1 MFRKCICCLSLVVF
15 TGLANEMGTL
25 SADEPAADEPK
36 IEIVKERFPNGAIA
50 VERHT
55 TQDDK
60 GNYIN
65 HGDWV
70 AFYPD
75 GKQLGGGSREA
86 KQNAKPV
93 GHGRE
98 GCVCG

>member
-50 VERHT
+50 VELNRQRADGNNREDERHG
-55 TQDDK
+55 QDRQAEIDSPLHLL
-60 GNYIN
+60 I
-65 HGDWV
+65 
-70 AFYPD
+70 
-75 GKQLGGGSREA
+75 RETRDQRA
-86 KQNAKPV
+86 KTV
-93 GHGRE
+93 L
-98 GCVCG
+98 